1 MKDIISKLVSADV
14 ISGEDA
20 ANALQIILNGEATNA
35 QIGAFI
41 SSLRIKGE
49 TPEIISSCVDVMR
62 NHATKIKCKD
72 DHAIDIV
79 GTGGDKSNTFNIS
92 TTTAFVVAGAN
103 VTVAKH
109 GSYGVSSQCG
119 SANVLKELGVNL
131 NYNIDTI
138 EECLE
143 QINIAFLFAPN
154 LHPAMKY
161 AVPARKEL
169 GVWSIFN
176 ILGPLCNPAIVKR
189 GVTGVFK
196 PELLSIVAES
206 CINTDAKHQYIV
218 HGLDGLDEIT
228 TTSKTK
234 IIEVKNNKLKSFDF
248 CPSELD
254 IPISSSSEIIGGDP
268 VYNAQ
273 ITKSILSGKEIGAKR
288 NIVLVNAAFCIC
300 ASGKVDSL
308 YEGLSLAQESIDSGS
323 ALNKL
328 EKLIKLSL
336 T

>member
-1 MKDIISKLVSADV
+1 MKDIISKLVSEDV

-20 ANALQIILNGEATNA
+20 AIALQIILNGEATNA

-62 NHATKIKCKD
+62 NHAKKIKCED

-103 VTVAKH
+103 ITVAKH

-131 NYNIDTI
+131 NYNVETI
-138 EECLE
+138 EQCLE

-161 AVPARKEL
+161 AVPARK
-169 GVWSIFN
+169 
-176 ILGPLCNPAIVKR
+176 
-189 GVTGVFK
+189 
-196 PELLSIVAES
+196 
-206 CINTDAKHQYIV
+206 
-218 HGLDGLDEIT
+218 
-228 TTSKTK
+228 
-234 IIEVKNNKLKSFDF
+234 
-248 CPSELD
+248 
-254 IPISSSSEIIGGDP
+254 
-268 VYNAQ
+268 
-273 ITKSILSGKEIGAKR
+273 
-288 NIVLVNAAFCIC
+288 
-300 ASGKVDSL
+300 
-308 YEGLSLAQESIDSGS
+308 
-323 ALNKL
+323 
-328 EKLIKLSL
+328 
-336 T
+336 

>member
-1 MKDIISKLVSADV
+1 MKDIISKLISVTP
-14 ISGEDA
+14 ISGDDA
-20 ANALQIILNGEATNA
+20 AAAMQMIMNGEATNA

-41 SSLRIKGE
+41 SILRIKGE
-49 TPEIISSCVDVMR
+49 TPDIISSCIEVMR
-62 NHATKIKCKD
+62 NHAKKIKCED
-72 DHAIDIV
+72 EHAVDIV

-103 VTVAKH
+103 ITVAKH

-131 NYNIDTI
+131 DYNVETI
-138 EECLE
+138 EQCLK
-143 QINIAFLFAPN
+143 QLKIAFLFAPN

-176 ILGPLCNPAIVKR
+176 ILGPLCNPAFVKR

-196 PELLSIVAES
+196 PDLLSIVAES
-206 CINTDAKHQYIV
+206 CINTGAKHQYIV

-228 TTSKTK
+228 TSSKTK
-234 IIEVKNNKLKSFDF
+234 IIEVKNNKLKSFNF
-248 CPSELD
+248 CPSELG
-254 IPISSSSEIIGGDP
+254 IPISSSSEIKGGDP
-268 VYNAQ
+268 AYNAQ
-273 ITKSILSGKEIGAKR
+273 ITKSILNGKEIGAKR
-288 NIVLVNAAFCIC
+288 NVVLANAAFCIC

-308 YEGLSLAQESIDSGS
+308 HEGLFLAQKSIDSGS
-323 ALNKL
+323 ALDKL
-328 EKLIKLSL
+328 ERLIKLSV